1 MGVASRKINNFDWE
15 TGIRKPLIS
24 HICILYWPHSSRIFL
39 HVLIDRL
46 LVGAPL
52 SNVTSA
58 FGETLEKYG
67 TVFKCEYKPNSKSCT
82 EIAVDHRRK
91 SVLMLAY
98 LTILHQTCRHVKHCH
113 YNNGSSASA
122 QTWKQFLLNSEQ
134 FYGVFVIPTL
144 SSWVIQSFYDCYLDF
159 IPAASALAYLEKSGL
174 NFSSSSFAIR
184 FYQKGNK
191 EEYINF
197 EAYRYCIS
205 CL

>member
-1 MGVASRKINNFDWE
+1 MGVASRKINNCDWE

-24 HICILYWPHSSRIFL
+24 HICILYWPHSSRIFW
-39 HVLIDRL
+39 HVLVDRL

-82 EIAVDHRRK
+82 EIAVDHQRK
-91 SVLMLAY
+91 SVLMLVY

-122 QTWKQFLLNSEQ
+122 QTWKQFPL
-134 FYGVFVIPTL
+134 
-144 SSWVIQSFYDCYLDF
+144 IQSSFMESLWSPLF
-159 IPAASALAYLEKSGL
+159 LHG
-174 NFSSSSFAIR
+174 SSSLSTIVIWTLYLPSR
-184 FYQKGNK
+184 ISINLLSQRK
-191 EEYINF
+191 EL
-197 EAYRYCIS
+197 R
-205 CL
+205 